1 MRTSVLISGPHIT
14 DKQIYLEEKGQVAKF
29 LHSMQNQLYCFA
41 GFWETLGILM
51 TPSFLLLEFFCFL
64 YPKDYS
70 TGWSNI
76 QP

>member
-1 MRTSVLISGPHIT
+1 MRTRVLISGPHIT

-29 LHSMQNQLYCFA
+29 LCSMQNQLYCFA
-41 GFWETLGILM
+41 GFWEILCILM

-64 YPKDYS
+64 YPKDCS